1 MPKWTYQHALYDGK
15 SMTFE
20 GGGPTMG
27 ISYCDGG
34 ANGILFTVDGDDV
47 FPTISSPVSY
57 WRLRKHYKQ
66 HSPKCLENLEDW
78 HPLELIYM
86 DIDEPEPYTFPQWLE
101 AIGDIGPHCGA
112 SYWPR
117 SKTPV
122 DPATIAAKREAALAR
137 RLAIK
142 AERAAAKQAEIEE
155 RRILRE
161 ARKAATAAA
170 KVPCP
175 SYRERSLLRIHVLD
189 GPINLKLS
197 FKTNW
202 RWDDDV
208 EGDDVVLKKNCLFDW
223 KGHTDLRLFQLIHR
237 AAKEQGQSFD
247 SSWSSALYALWMVEG
262 EDKGRAL
269 WQIEVGAH

>member
-27 ISYCDGG
+27 ISYCDGEE
-34 ANGILFTVDGDDV
+34 NGILFRVDGDGI
-47 FPTISSPVSY
+47 FPQIRTPVSY

-66 HSPKCLENLEDW
+66 HSPKCYGNLEDF
-78 HPLELIYM
+78 HPLELVYM
-86 DIDEPEPYTFPQWLE
+86 EVDEPELYTFPQWLE

-122 DPATIAAKREAALAR
+122 DPAVKEAA
-137 RLAIK
+137 K
-142 AERAAAKQAEIEE
+142 AERAAAKQARIEE
-155 RRILRE
+155 RRIKRE
-161 ARKAATAAA
+161 ARNATKVA
-170 KVPCP
+170 KVPWP
-175 SYRERSLLRIHVLD
+175 SQRERSLLGIHVID
-189 GPINLKLS
+189 GPIHLKLS

-247 SSWSSALYALWMVEG
+247 SSWSSALYALWMAEG

>member
-1 MPKWTYQHALYDGK
+1 MTEWTYQKSLYNGK
-15 SMTFE
+15 GMTFE
-20 GGGPTMG
+20 GGGPTMA
-27 ISYCDGG
+27 ISYYDGKE
-34 ANGILFTVDGDDV
+34 NGILFTVDGNGV
-47 FPTISSPVSY
+47 FPAIAVPISY
-57 WRLRKHYKQ
+57 WRLRLHYKKY
-66 HSPKCLENLEDW
+66 SPECYENLLDY

-86 DIDEPEPYTFPQWLE
+86 DIDESEAYTFPEWLE
-101 AIGDIGPHCGA
+101 AIGDLGPHSGA
-112 SYWPR
+112 RFWPR

-122 DPATIAAKREAALAR
+122 DPAVREAALAR
-137 RLAIK
+137 RVAIK
-142 AERAAAKQAEIEE
+142 AERADAKQAEMEE

-161 ARKAATAAA
+161 ARKAAAAVRKA
-170 KVPCP
+170 SRIPWP
-175 SYRERSLLRIHVLD
+175 SQRERSLLGIHVID

-223 KGHTDLRLFQLIHR
+223 KGHTDLRLFQLINR
-237 AAKEQGQSFD
+237 AAKEQGQAFD
-247 SSWSSALYALWMVEG
+247 NSWSSALYALWMTEG

>member
-1 MPKWTYQHALYDGK
+1 MTEWTYQKSLYNGK
-15 SMTFE
+15 GMTFE
-20 GGGPTMG
+20 GGGPTMA
-27 ISYCDGG
+27 ISYYDGKE
-34 ANGILFTVDGDDV
+34 NGILFTVDGNGV
-47 FPTISSPVSY
+47 FPAIAVPVSY
-57 WRLRKHYKQ
+57 WRLRLHYKKY
-66 HSPKCLENLEDW
+66 SPECYENLLDY

-86 DIDEPEPYTFPQWLE
+86 DIDESEAYTFPEWLE
-101 AIGDIGPHCGA
+101 AIGDLGPHSGA
-112 SYWPR
+112 NFWPR

-122 DPATIAAKREAALAR
+122 DPVAVALHRQAK
-137 RLAIK
+137 
-142 AERAAAKQAEIEE
+142 
-155 RRILRE
+155 RE
-161 ARKAATAAA
+161 ARKAVTAAA
-170 KVPCP
+170 KAARVPWP
-175 SYRERSLLRIHVLD
+175 SQRERSLLGIHVID

-223 KGHTDLRLFQLIHR
+223 KGHTDLRLFQLINR

-247 SSWSSALYALWMVEG
+247 NSWSSALYALWMTEG

>member
-1 MPKWTYQHALYDGK
+1 MPKWNYPRVLYDGK
-15 SMTFE
+15 GMTFE
-20 GGGPTMG
+20 GGGPTMA

-34 ANGILFTVDGDDV
+34 ENGILFTVDGDDI
-47 FPTISSPVSY
+47 FPQIRTPISY
-57 WRLRKHYKQ
+57 WRLRQHYEK
-66 HSPKCLENLEDW
+66 HSPKCYENLKDY

-86 DIDEPEPYTFPQWLE
+86 EIDEPELYTFPEWLE
-101 AIGDIGPHCGA
+101 LIGDIGPHSGA
-112 SYWPR
+112 SDWPR

-122 DPATIAAKREAALAR
+122 DPALKEIALAR
-137 RLAIK
+137 RLAMR
-142 AERAAAKQAEIEE
+142 AQRAAAKQAEMEE
-155 RRILRE
+155 KRIIRE

-170 KVPCP
+170 KAARVPWP
-175 SYRERSLLRIHVLD
+175 SQRERSLLGIHVVD

-202 RWDDDV
+202 CWDDDV

-223 KGHTDLRLFQLIHR
+223 KGHTDLRLFQLINR
-237 AAKEQGQSFD
+237 AAKEQGESFD
-247 SSWSSALYALWMVEG
+247 NSWSSALYALWMAEG

>member
-1 MPKWTYQHALYDGK
+1 MPKWTYLSALYDGK
-15 SMTFE
+15 GMTFE
-20 GGGPTMG
+20 GGGPTMA
-27 ISYCDGG
+27 ISYYDGEE
-34 ANGILFTVDGDDV
+34 NGILFTVDGDET
-47 FPTISSPVSY
+47 FPQIRTPISY
-57 WRLRKHYKQ
+57 WRLRQLYKK
-66 HSPKCLENLEDW
+66 HSPKCFENLEDY

-86 DIDEPEPYTFPQWLE
+86 EIDEPELYTFPEWLK
-101 AIGDIGPHCGA
+101 AIGDLGPHSSA
-112 SYWPR
+112 NFWPR

-122 DPATIAAKREAALAR
+122 DPVALAAKREAAV
-137 RLAIK
+137 
-142 AERAAAKQAEIEE
+142 AK
-155 RRILRE
+155 RV

-170 KVPCP
+170 KAARVPWP
-175 SYRERSLLRIHVLD
+175 SQRERSLLGIHVVD

-223 KGHTDLRLFQLIHR
+223 KGHKDLRLFQLIHR

-247 SSWSSALYALWMVEG
+247 SSWSSALYALWMTEG